1 MKAGHLTRKLNLSR
15 TSPHVQGNIF
25 WPANELLS
33 NTGNVV
39 DTLRS
44 IYHRYPAL
52 IPAYTNLDHRA
63 PGKVKS
69 LRLFRESAAVY
80 LDWEVPYGSDLD
92 GGVYYVIYRFP
103 KRGRKSI
110 ERPESIL
117 GTTHETEFSLPDDVG
132 QYVYYVTAV
141 DRYHNEGKR
150 VKAKKSRLSK

>member
-15 TSPHVQGNIF
+15 TTSHVQGNIF

-33 NTGNVV
+33 NNGNVV

-52 IPAYTNLDHRA
+52 IPAYTNLDHRV

-69 LRLFRESAAVY
+69 LRLSRESAVY
-80 LDWEVPYGSDLD
+80 LHWEVPYGSDLE

-103 KRGRKSI
+103 KRGRKNI
-110 ERPESIL
+110 KRPESIL
-117 GTTHETEFSLPDDVG
+117 GTTRETEYLLPDDVG
-132 QYVYYVTAV
+132 QYIYYVTAV

-150 VKAKKSRLSK
+150 VKAKKVKSSK